1 MDRENAGAASETIEE
16 EPAGV
21 SGMDTRKES
30 VRILKNL
37 IKWLTPI
44 FERHGVKNCNC
55 NRYMCVPM

>member
-30 VRILKNL
+30 VRILK
-37 IKWLTPI
+37 KSD
-44 FERHGVKNCNC
+44 
-55 NRYMCVPM
+55 